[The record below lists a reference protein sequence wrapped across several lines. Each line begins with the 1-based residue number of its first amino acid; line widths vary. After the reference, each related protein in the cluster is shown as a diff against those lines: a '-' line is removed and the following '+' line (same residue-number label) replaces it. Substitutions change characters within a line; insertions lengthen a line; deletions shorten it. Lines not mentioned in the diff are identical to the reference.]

1 MKKFSK
7 RLFVTILCCL
17 CLMLGM
23 TETVYGYTLNYT
35 LLSWDLV
42 DSGRHLD
49 WDGSTKYMAEWKRSV
64 RTWNSYKKGVIRA
77 DRWNII
83 EDVRIRD
90 KSKKDGC
97 TFASTFSSG
106 SIIFYKDTMD
116 RMTSK
121 QRQATIT
128 HEIGHAL
135 GLGHNNKNTS
145 VMRQGYKNFTAL
157 DDIDKKGYDA
167 AYKKY

>member
-1 MKKFSK
+1 
-7 RLFVTILCCL
+7 
-17 CLMLGM
+17 
-23 TETVYGYTLNYT
+23 
-35 LLSWDLV
+35 
-42 DSGRHLD
+42 
-49 WDGSTKYMAEWKRSV
+49 
-64 RTWNSYKKGVIRA
+64 
-77 DRWNII
+77 
-83 EDVRIRD
+83 
-90 KSKKDGC
+90 
-97 TFASTFSSG
+97 
-106 SIIFYKDTMD
+106 MD

-167 AYKKY
+167 AYRKY